1 MTLISGS
8 VFKHEFFRLLQHD
21 LPFCFLFFLM
31 PEVRQTAGVDMKFAV
46 L

>member
-8 VFKHEFFRLLQHD
+8 VFKHEFFRLKHD

-31 PEVRQTAGVDMKFAV
+31 LEVRQTAGEYMKFAV